1 MAVKDAILKAKIESE
16 IVELFVKTGVD
27 NVYLDDTGEETL
39 ASKLTEMVTAI
50 NGKAASNH
58 THTAATTSAAGFMS
72 AADKSKLDDIAK
84 GANKT
89 TVDAALSATSTN
101 PVQNKAVQ
109 AAIAALPTTASV
121 NQLISAAIDALIAG
135 APGTY
140 DTLKEIADYL
150 TTHEDEYTALVQT
163 VGGKVDKVSGKGL
176 STNDYTTTEK
186 DKLADIAAGAQVNVI
201 EQIKVNNVAQT
212 VSGKAVNITVPT
224 GALAGKN
231 EVSEADLDEALAEK
245 VNAASEGNHS
255 HSNKAVLDGITSAK
269 VTAWDGKAK
278 LYVQASEPAGLTK
291 NDFWI
296 QIIE

>member
-72 AADKSKLDDIAK
+72 AADKSKLDDIAE

-150 TTHEDEYTALVQT
+150 TTHENEYTALVQT

-278 LYVQASEPAGLTK
+278 LYVQASEPAGLTE

>member
-72 AADKSKLDDIAK
+72 AADKSKLDDIAE

-278 LYVQASEPAGLTK
+278 LYVQASEPAGLTE